1 MSNTFRFGYLSR
13 SSYSFPHGPSPLQD
27 YLFQENQTRFWQT
40 SYCIWNISEFFF
52 TFGKVFLNFRIFFLA
67 CRLST
72 VSPTPIAKKRLTNTA
87 HSLWSFL
94 SIGICKKCLKDVVK
108 FFLIITFSSSVYSS
122 ILNDK
127 SYI

>member
-1 MSNTFRFGYLSR
+1 MSNTIRFGYLSR
-13 SSYSFPHGPSPLQD
+13 SSYSFPHGPPTSRLSFSRESD
-27 YLFQENQTRFWQT
+27 KVLTNILLYLKHQRV
-40 SYCIWNISEFFF
+40 FF